1 MEAPRL
7 VVGPGEASGEWG
19 QVARTR
25 GERCETGRV
34 VLQVRP
40 VVCASGAV
48 ANWAADVLMSTF
60 HDLRYATGHTRLRSG
75 RGQPLSL
82 SFITLSFG
90 EIPWFDAKGEIRRC
104 DWS

>member
-1 MEAPRL
+1 LVEAPRL

-60 HDLRYATGHTRLRSG
+60 HETNATGHTRQKWEGS
-75 RGQPLSL
+75 
-82 SFITLSFG
+82 TTVTVVHYLSFG
-90 EIPWFDAKGEIRRC
+90 EIPWFDEKVEIRRC